1 MNSKRWVF
9 AGRAFPERLPIKVS
23 VPLKSTIHCHA
34 LALSFDLVV
43 HIADSQILADV
54 SVPESEMEFYTLKN
68 LVEAEIR
75 MILDLAGYQFGGSFD
90 MEIISAVSRDTDESV
105 VFGNTIPVLQNI
117 RQNDY
122 GVIDGPLLAVVAGNP
137 FAKKVLADFREAIRM
152 ALETGFFC
160 NRAVESMMQSMKPS
174 PKTKTTTQDWARL
187 HDALKIK
194 ESYAHR
200 VKKHSDDA
208 RHGNL
213 VNISDNERA
222 DVYLVTHEIIR
233 RYLAY
238 LVRGSQPLPEAEFP
252 ILS

>member
-23 VPLKSTIHCHA
+23 VPLKSNTLYPA
-34 LALSFDLVV
+34 LGVSVDTVV
-43 HIADSQILADV
+43 HIVDSQILAHV
-54 SVPESEMEFYTLKN
+54 SVTEGDTDIHTIKN
-68 LVEAEIR
+68 LVEAQVR
-75 MILDLAGYQFGGSFD
+75 VILDLAGYQFGGSFD
-90 MEIISAVSRDTDESV
+90 IEIISAISRDTEESV
-105 VFGNTIPVLQNI
+105 VFGNTIPLLQNI
-117 RQNDY
+117 RKNDY
-122 GVIDGPLLAVVAGNP
+122 GVIDDQLLRAVTGNP
-137 FAKKVLADFREAIRM
+137 FASKVLADFREAMRM
-152 ALETGFFC
+152 VLDTGFFC
-160 NRAVESMMQSMKPS
+160 NRAIDSMMQSMKPS
-174 PKTKTTTQDWARL
+174 PKERATKQDWVRL

-194 ESYAHR
+194 QSYAHR

-213 VNISDNERA
+213 VAISDNERA
-222 DVYLVTHEIIR
+222 EVFVVTHEIIR